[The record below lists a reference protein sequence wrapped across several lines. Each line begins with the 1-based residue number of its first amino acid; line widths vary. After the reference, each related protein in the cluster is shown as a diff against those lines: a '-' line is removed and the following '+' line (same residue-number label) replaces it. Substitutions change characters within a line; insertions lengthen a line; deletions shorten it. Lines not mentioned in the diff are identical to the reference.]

1 MPILARTATLI
12 ALLLLLLTP
21 TGAQNWPARPIKMV
35 VSMAAGSGPD
45 IICRLISDKLATALG
60 QQLVVENRPGGTNM
74 IGAVTAAR
82 ATADGYTLYF
92 ATAAALASNPH
103 TIKALPYNPI
113 KDFVMVSIVAKGPFL
128 ILANPSM
135 PANTLPELIAYD
147 KTNPAKLAFATDG
160 PKNFSGLLA
169 TWLNKLSGAN
179 ILQVPYATMPQGVQ
193 DTIAGRTQLTIVS
206 IPVAAPH
213 IASGTL
219 KPIAVSWSKRLP
231 RYPTVPTISETY
243 PGVEVTG
250 WFAIVA
256 PTGTP
261 ADIVMR
267 LNRELSKILKDPE
280 VVKRLDTL
288 GFFTEDVN
296 TPEAAELFE
305 KTQYEL
311 WGKVIREI
319 GLQPE

>member
-1 MPILARTATLI
+1 MI
-12 ALLLLLLTP
+12 
-21 TGAQNWPARPIKMV
+21 

-45 IICRLISDKLATALG
+45 IICRLISNKLAEALG

-82 ATADGYTLYF
+82 AAADGYTLYF

-103 TIKALPYNPI
+103 TFKALPYDPI

-128 ILANPSM
+128 ILANPSV
-135 PANTLPELIAYD
+135 PADTLPELIAYN

-160 PKNFSGLLA
+160 PRNFSGMLA
-169 TWLNKLSGAN
+169 TWLNKITGAN
-179 ILQVPYATMPQGVQ
+179 ILQVPYATMPRGVQ

-231 RYPTVPTISETY
+231 QYPKVPTISETY

-256 PTGTP
+256 PKGTP
-261 ADIVMR
+261 ADVVKQ
-267 LNRELSKILKDPE
+267 LNQKLGTILKDPD
-280 VVKRLDTL
+280 VVKRLDAL

-305 KTQYEL
+305 KNQYEL

-319 GLQPE
+319 GLSPE